1 MDNANSMEYLQK
13 IKVQVI
19 ENLKRTTFAPSVQM
33 TDVPRDPEGM
43 NDEADAEL
51 DDLDEDENPDSRY
64 TKRRWDKYIEKDGEL
79 SDSED
84 EDENETNGVRR
95 QPNAS
100 KRRRN
105 MMDYQNPMAVA
116 DDKDVSGAVSAR
128 SGRSR
133 IGSANGAGSHTA
145 SDVEGPRTDESETE
159 TFDGPREESLS
170 SSADREEDE
179 DVEMADEPIAN
190 GTGPAAGPQEATPPD
205 SPAPVVANPIVPAH
219 VVENANNDAMDED
232 DTLDDPK
239 LAKEEGRDER
249 EKEDI
254 TAEKATEVVERSE
267 Q

>member
-79 SDSED
+79 SDSDD
-84 EDENETNGVRR
+84 EEENEANGVRR
-95 QPNAS
+95 QTSAN

-105 MMDYQNPMAVA
+105 IMDYQNPMGVA

-133 IGSANGAGSHTA
+133 LGSANGVGSHTA
-145 SDVEGPRTDESETE
+145 SDAEGPRSDDSETE
-159 TFDGPREESLS
+159 TFDGPRDDSLS
-170 SSADREEDE
+170 SGEREDDE
-179 DVEMADEPIAN
+179 DVDMADEPITN

-205 SPAPVVANPIVPAH
+205 SPPTVVANPTVPAH
-219 VVENANNDAMDED
+219 VVEDISNDAMDEG
-232 DTLDDPK
+232 DTVDDPE

-249 EKEDI
+249 EKEDVM
-254 TAEKATEVVERSE
+254 AEKATEVVERSE
-267 Q
+267 E

>member
-84 EDENETNGVRR
+84 EDENEANGVRR
-95 QPNAS
+95 QPNAN

-116 DDKDVSGAVSAR
+116 DDKDISGVVSAR

-133 IGSANGAGSHTA
+133 VGSATGVGSHTA
-145 SDVEGPRTDESETE
+145 ADVEGPRSDESETQ
-159 TFDGPREESLS
+159 TFD
-170 SSADREEDE
+170 
-179 DVEMADEPIAN
+179 
-190 GTGPAAGPQEATPPD
+190 
-205 SPAPVVANPIVPAH
+205 
-219 VVENANNDAMDED
+219 
-232 DTLDDPK
+232 
-239 LAKEEGRDER
+239 
-249 EKEDI
+249 
-254 TAEKATEVVERSE
+254 
-267 Q
+267 